1 MKRGEHIQLEG
12 RLGAEPEVCIL
23 KSGHKFARF
32 PLAVK
37 HLYRN
42 QIGELI
48 TDVEWHD
55 VVAWGNLA
63 AIAEKEL
70 HKGMT
75 ILVDGVR
82 PPIKQPGFQAG
93 MQKLAEVVAN
103 EWFIHPGFSHW
114 IP

>member
-1 MKRGEHIQLEG
+1 MKKGEHIQLEG
-12 RLGAEPEVCIL
+12 RLGAEPEICIL
-23 KSGHKFARF
+23 KSGHKLARF

-42 QIGELI
+42 TTGELI

-63 AIAEKEL
+63 ALAEREL

-75 ILVDGVR
+75 ILVDGIR
-82 PPIKQPGFQAG
+82 PRARSTNFKGRMDA
-93 MQKLAEVVAN
+93 LADVVAS
-103 EWFIHPGFSHW
+103 ELFIHPTFSH
-114 IP
+114 